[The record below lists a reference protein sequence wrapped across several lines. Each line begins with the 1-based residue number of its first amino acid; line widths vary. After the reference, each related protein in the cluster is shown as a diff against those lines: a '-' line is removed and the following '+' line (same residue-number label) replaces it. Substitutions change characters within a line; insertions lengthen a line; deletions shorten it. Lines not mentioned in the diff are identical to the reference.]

1 MKSGPLISVIVANY
15 NNGNYIR
22 DCLDSILNQTYK
34 DIEIIV
40 SDDCSTDNSFEI
52 VKEYEKKYPEIVKV
66 ISSSINRGVA
76 RTRHEAI
83 LQAKSKYITT
93 LDSDD
98 YFFDF
103 CKLEKEM
110 DLIRSH
116 KKEKSKDI
124 FSFSNIVL
132 VREDKS
138 FITKRSDFEPIKE
151 GYLFDDIMS
160 RSCMIPRDFI
170 MKKSYYFELGGYD
183 FSFLIYEDWDLKI
196 RLAQKCEFCYTGFD
210 GTAYR
215 IHGKGLSSISIQENI
230 GWMKKV
236 FQKNLSLVNLEC
248 TSDLK
253 KNFNQFVE
261 KIKLK

>member
-1 MKSGPLISVIVANY
+1 MNLSVIIANY

-34 DIEIIV
+34 DIDIIV
-40 SDDCSTDNSFEI
+40 ADDCSTDNSQEI
-52 VKEYEKKYPEIVKV
+52 VKEYEKKYPGV
-66 ISSSINRGVA
+66 IKCIFSPINKGVA

-83 LQAKSKYITT
+83 LQARGEYITT

-103 CKLEKEM
+103 RKLEKEM
-110 DLIRSH
+110 ELIRSY
-116 KKEKSKDI
+116 KKENSKDI

-132 VREDKS
+132 VREDRS

-151 GYLFDDIMS
+151 GYIFDDIIS

-170 MKKSYYFELGGYD
+170 MKKSYYFRLGGYD
-183 FSFLIYEDWDLKI
+183 FSFPIYEDWDLKI
-196 RLAQKCEFCYTGFD
+196 RLAQKCEFCYTGLD

-215 IHGKGLSSISIQENI
+215 IHGKGLSSIPIQENI
-230 GWMKKV
+230 EWMKKV
-236 FQKNLSLVNLEC
+236 FQKNLSLANPEC
-248 TSDLK
+248 ISDIK
-253 KNFNQFVE
+253 KIFYQFVE
-261 KIKLK
+261 KIELQRG